1 MLVFDTFDYAR
12 KLQKVGFSE
21 EQAVVQVEA
30 LCTLLEHDLAT
41 KPDIAN
47 LQRDIAELRKETQ
60 QSIESL
66 RNEICILSQVHW
78 SAGLAMQLARS
89 AFCMQ
94 VESQSDPN
102 WSPSS
107 QSSSRQ
113 NLAVETEYG
122 RWFSQHFPD
131 GIHKSLRG
139 AVPSVTCL
147 PL

>member
-30 LCTLLEHDLAT
+30 FRTMLEHDLAN
-41 KPDIAN
+41 KPYIAN

-66 RNEICILSQVHW
+66 RNEICILSQEHW
-78 SAGLAMQLARS
+78 SAGFAKQMARCV
-89 AFCMQ
+89 FFMP

-107 QSSSRQ
+107 QSRS
-113 NLAVETEYG
+113 
-122 RWFSQHFPD
+122 
-131 GIHKSLRG
+131 
-139 AVPSVTCL
+139 
-147 PL
+147 